1 MVKEILDAAGVE
13 YTECSF
19 RQPPKTTYAV
29 YLDNVEV
36 RGADDI
42 NLIEEHNVTV
52 ELYEYSKDP
61 EAERRIENALN
72 DFAMP
77 YTKQA
82 RYWLQEEQLYQVIY
96 EFDYINKKEI

>member
-1 MVKEILDAAGVE
+1 MVKEILDAAGIE
-13 YTECSF
+13 YAETSF
-19 RQPPKTTYAV
+19 RQPPKNTYAV

-42 NLIEEHNVTV
+42 NLLEEHSVTV

-61 EAERRIENALN
+61 EAERRFEKALD
-72 DFAMP
+72 DFAIP

-82 RYWLQEEQLYQVIY
+82 RYWLQEEQLYQVVY
-96 EFDYINKKEI
+96 DFDYINKKEI